1 MLVGR
6 LATNPVKECCR
17 EGPAA
22 AILGDEME
30 PGYLQGS
37 GGASIWQMGWRWQ
50 VGSFLHGGCY
60 AKGQGSWEGFRTGGG
75 TIRLCCVKVTW
86 LSHRR

>member
-1 MLVGR
+1 MSVGG
-6 LATNPVKECCR
+6 LAANPVRERPR
-17 EGPAA
+17 EGPADA
-22 AILGDEME
+22 DLGDETK

-60 AKGQGSWEGFRTGGG
+60 AKVQESWEGSITGGG
-75 TIRLCCVKVTW
+75 TIRLCCVEVMW
-86 LSHRR
+86 PSHRR